1 MVDSGIQYTRKFSDL
16 AQLAENF
23 RALHNANRHRKE
35 FIRKNI
41 RILNNMAEN
50 FDPKTQD
57 PRNKNVN
64 IISYYGDISFFI
76 GFYATIYLFE
86 YLGSDWTSLQANPF

>member
-1 MVDSGIQYTRKFSDL
+1 
-16 AQLAENF
+16 
-23 RALHNANRHRKE
+23 
-35 FIRKNI
+35 
-41 RILNNMAEN
+41 MAEN